1 MRSLFKIYGLFLFVL
16 HFSVRP
22 NIKKNKIKNKTKQKE
37 QILLEV
43 SFFSQRTHSLV
54 FI

>member
-22 NIKKNKIKNKTKQKE
+22 NIKKTKLKTKQKE

-43 SFFSQRTHSLV
+43 SFFSQRTHSLL